1 MKEWLSHH
9 VFIATKDWSV
19 TTSNVKDDLALATN
33 IDADSIEDDED
44 KEAIA
49 IDSVAASVGYPSLLV

>member
-9 VFIATKDWSV
+9 VFIATKDGSV

-49 IDSVAASVGYPSLLV
+49 IDSVP